1 MIVTF
6 LDFSVV
12 NTKSF
17 IFNLE
22 TKVFLDFVFVCCSNI
37 INFNVIFLFI
47 SLDFFTIRFAKDDQT
62 KKDNCSYFNIFPCK
76 REA

>member
-37 INFNVIFLFI
+37 INFTVIFLFI
-47 SLDFFTIRFAKDDQT
+47 SLDFF
-62 KKDNCSYFNIFPCK
+62 SL
-76 REA
+76 

>member
-37 INFNVIFLFI
+37 INFYCYIVIFLFI
-47 SLDFFTIRFAKDDQT
+47 SLDFFHYKV
-62 KKDNCSYFNIFPCK
+62 CK
-76 REA
+76 R

>member
-22 TKVFLDFVFVCCSNI
+22 TKVFLDLVFVCCSNI
-37 INFNVIFLFI
+37 INFTVIFLFI
-47 SLDFFTIRFAKDDQT
+47 SLDFFHYKV
-62 KKDNCSYFNIFPCK
+62 CK
-76 REA
+76 R